1 MGWRTGLALG
11 DGGNGNGSMDEAEA
25 AMGMGWMIE
34 GVESSWGVYGRE
46 RAGSGVRA
54 SRRGRDRDR
63 DRGEE
68 GDVSGESYSC
78 SSGVRLLYRLV
89 AAPGWLGCSGLRRK
103 GVARIGTEGTG
114 AIGPIS
120 GVRRL
125 EKMFGYVNEMKIRRA
140 RVNALR
146 YTTRA

>member
-1 MGWRTGLALG
+1 M
-11 DGGNGNGSMDEAEA
+11 
-25 AMGMGWMIE
+25 
-34 GVESSWGVYGRE
+34 YGRE
-46 RAGSGVRA
+46 RAGSGARV
-54 SRRGRDRDR
+54 SIRGRDRGR
-63 DRGEE
+63 DCGEG

-78 SSGVRLLYRLV
+78 SSGVRLLYRQ
-89 AAPGWLGCSGLRRK
+89 AAVLGRLGCSGLRRK

-125 EKMFGYVNEMKIRRA
+125 EKMSGYVNEMKIRRA

-146 YTTRA
+146 YTTRV

>member
-1 MGWRTGLALG
+1 MGLELG

-25 AMGMGWMIE
+25 GMGMGWMIE

-63 DRGEE
+63 GE

-89 AAPGWLGCSGLRRK
+89 AAPG
-103 GVARIGTEGTG
+103 
-114 AIGPIS
+114 
-120 GVRRL
+120 
-125 EKMFGYVNEMKIRRA
+125 
-140 RVNALR
+140 
-146 YTTRA
+146 